1 MKLALVIL
9 LIVATAVLGENEQIL
24 TPSNSDQILDHL
36 EGNNQNIYLLFFA
49 ASSPYEEVA
58 HRNNKEIEDGL
69 KSIITDNPE
78 IYFARIEYGNPS
90 FHKLAEVTQVNHAPS
105 VFLMVHGQGV
115 WIYEGTS
122 ELILERLKDFLPQFK
137 QASSHKTAPYTLE

>member
-1 MKLALVIL
+1 MKLVFLVL
-9 LIVATAVLGENEQIL
+9 LVSASIVAAASDQIL
-24 TPSNSDQILDHL
+24 TPRNSDDILDHL

-58 HRNNKEIEDGL
+58 HRNNKEIEEGL

-78 IYFARIEYGNPS
+78 IYYARIDHSNPN
-90 FHKLAEVTQVNHAPS
+90 FQKLIQVTEVHHAPS

-122 ELILERLKDFLPQFK
+122 ELILERLREFLPQFK
-137 QASSHKTAPYTLE
+137 EAASHKTAPYQLE